1 MWKRG
6 TRKESKMLREE
17 QINKLRVRLTEG
29 IEEAVERLQAERLE
43 FPMPWIGPNC
53 YAIMADAALAVLR
66 GMTDAEMYMS
76 KENLTPGDT
85 LA

>member
-1 MWKRG
+1 MI
-6 TRKESKMLREE
+6 REAQLNE
-17 QINKLRVRLTEG
+17 LRVALTDG

-43 FPMPWIGPNC
+43 FPMPWIGSNT

-66 GMTDAEMYMS
+66 GMADAELYMA